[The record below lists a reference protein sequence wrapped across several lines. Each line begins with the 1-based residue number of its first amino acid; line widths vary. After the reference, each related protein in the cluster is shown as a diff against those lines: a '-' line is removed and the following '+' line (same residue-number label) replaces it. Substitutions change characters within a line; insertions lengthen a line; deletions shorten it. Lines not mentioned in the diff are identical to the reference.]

1 MNITS
6 EQLAAK
12 LEERFKGKDFDYGC
26 QYSVGRA
33 ATEAIV
39 ESLKADGFDQTGF
52 SCSYKGFT
60 VQLKYKDRQYAE
72 ITIKRK
78 KAGYVKGY
86 FGGST
91 VRWEYGSFGVFLW
104 NEHGYEYT
112 PLAEYLRGYDSDAIE
127 AKRREA
133 EEDAK
138 AKKVIEWI
146 KSEFGL
152 DDYAA
157 RKLAKRAN
165 DRFYYFNK

>member
-12 LEERFKGKDFDYGC
+12 LDERFKGKDVDYSS
-26 QYSVGRA
+26 QYLVGSA
-33 ATEAIV
+33 ASEIVAEA
-39 ESLKADGFDQTGF
+39 LKDEGFDKKYF
-52 SCSYKGFT
+52 SYSYKNFNI
-60 VQLKYKDRQYAE
+60 QLKYRDRQYAE
-72 ITIKRK
+72 INIKRK
-78 KAGYVKGY
+78 KAGYVRGY
-86 FGGST
+86 FCGST

-112 PLAEYLRGYDSDAIE
+112 PLVEYLHGYDDAIAD
-127 AKRREA
+127 AKRRDA

-146 KSEFGL
+146 KAEFKL

-165 DRFYYFNK
+165 DRFYYFSK